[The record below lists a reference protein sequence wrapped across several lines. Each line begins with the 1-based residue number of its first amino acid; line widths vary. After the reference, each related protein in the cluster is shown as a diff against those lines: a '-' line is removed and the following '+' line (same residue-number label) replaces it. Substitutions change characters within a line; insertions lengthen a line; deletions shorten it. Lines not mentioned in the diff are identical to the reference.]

1 MLGAERA
8 QVRQGGSTAMTN
20 KMTAQ
25 PGAAR
30 PALLHNLAANYLG
43 RAWEAAMSVAFVPL
57 YIHYLGPEAYGV
69 IGMVA
74 LIQSFLLVLDFG
86 MTPALTREAARF
98 AAGEHSAAYLRDLLR
113 SVEMVVAALTVVVVG
128 AIALAAPTIAEHWIR
143 ARELDSGLITRALVV
158 GGALIAM
165 RFFESVFRG
174 TLQGLE
180 RQVLSNA
187 IGAGFATLRG
197 AGAVALLAWG
207 GAGLTGFLAWQA
219 LAAFGAVLAMRAG
232 VAATLGRPMQAPR
245 FSRVALASIGR
256 FAGGMFTIS
265 ILALAASQ
273 ADKFVLSRLLPLADF
288 GYYVFAANLAVIL
301 ELMVTPVMTA
311 LYPRVVA
318 LVAQGDEAGL
328 ARLFHRWARIVAA
341 MTGAVAAWLVFFAP
355 QIILAWSGNP
365 ELAQRSGPLL
375 SIIAIG
381 TLLHAQ
387 CALPYY
393 LQLAKGWTRLSVW
406 VNGLALGITVPML
419 LLATPRLGAA
429 AGAWTWVGVATLYL
443 LVGVNAMFGR
453 ILPKERWRFFLAD
466 LAPPIGAAFAVMA
479 GAASLFAMLDPQDW
493 LMRAMALALGLGTAL
508 AASAGAAWLAIR
520 AVR

>member
-1 MLGAERA
+1 MKQAPVPRLADRLG
-8 QVRQGGSTAMTN
+8 
-20 KMTAQ
+20 
-25 PGAAR
+25 R
-30 PALLHNLAANYLG
+30 PTSFTGNVAANYLG
-43 RAWEAAMSVAFVPL
+43 RAWEAAMSVAFVPF

-69 IGMVA
+69 IGLVA
-74 LIQSFLLVLDFG
+74 LIQSFMLVLDFG

-113 SVEMVVAALTVVVVG
+113 SVELVVAALTVVVIG

-143 ARELDSGLITRALVV
+143 ARALDPALIAQALVV

-197 AGAVALLAWG
+197 AGSVALLAWT

-219 LAAFGAVLAMRAG
+219 AAALAAVLAMRVA
-232 VAATLGRPMQAPR
+232 VAATLGAPERAPR
-245 FSRVALASIGR
+245 FSRAALASIGR
-256 FAGGMFTIS
+256 FAGGMFAIS

-318 LVAQGDEAGL
+318 LGDKPDL
-328 ARLFHRWARIVAA
+328 TPLFHRWAQIVAA
-341 MTGAVAAWLVFFAP
+341 MTGPVAAWLVFFAP
-355 QIILAWSGNP
+355 QIILAWSGNA
-365 ELAQRSGPLL
+365 ELARRSGALL
-375 SIIAIG
+375 SIIAFG

-393 LQLAKGWTRLSVW
+393 LQLAKGWTGLSVW
-406 VNGLALGITVPML
+406 VNGLALGVTVPML
-419 LLATPRLGAA
+419 LLATPRIGAA
-429 AGAWTWVGVATLYL
+429 AGAWTWVGVAALYL
-443 LVGVNAMFGR
+443 LVGVNAMFER
-453 ILPKERWRFFLAD
+453 ILPAERWRFFFFD
-466 LAPPIGAAFAVMA
+466 LVPPIAAAFAAMA
-479 GAASLFAMLDPQDW
+479 GAAMFYTMLAPSGRLVQT
-493 LMRAMALALGLGTAL
+493 LLLGLSLAGGFAASFAAVWL
-508 AASAGAAWLAIR
+508 AARRGIR
-520 AVR
+520 